1 MLIFSFSDRRRLS
14 PATKTPY
21 TFHFISSRTIA
32 YSHHTIIISLH
43 YILCMKTIFG
53 VREEIVHATT
63 LRKPQIISQCSDF
76 FQVQLFISQWCWLS
90 THTIHIQF
98 FSIWFDAINIEK
110 NFKLCLRQW
119 RNFVAVLWF
128 FSLSFLDFYILLGE
142 ILRNLFTV
150 WFTDVGWLQFG
161 CRHDL
166 DVVNAIMRL
175 SHARMRLVS
184 SWRYDRELN
193 PTSMCEDLDTT
204 EGTVWWELILHCKS

>member
-1 MLIFSFSDRRRLS
+1 MYENYFRCARRDCACHHPEEASNNFTVQRFFSSSTLHISMMLIIH
-14 PATKTPY
+14 T
-21 TFHFISSRTIA
+21 HN
-32 YSHHTIIISLH
+32 SHII
-43 YILCMKTIFG
+43 
-53 VREEIVHATT
+53 
-63 LRKPQIISQCSDF
+63 
-76 FQVQLFISQWCWLS
+76 
-90 THTIHIQF
+90 

-193 PTSMCEDLDTT
+193 PTSMCEDLVTT